1 MMRIFIDKARF
12 YAYHGVMEQER
23 RVGAEYTVS
32 VSVYYDFG
40 KAAET
45 DNLDDTISYAII
57 FNKVK
62 EEMAIPSR
70 LLENVAYRIAQSIK
84 TEFSQVERVEVEVV
98 KCNPPMGASCNGA
111 GVFYEG

>member
-84 TEFSQVERVEVEVV
+84 REFPQVEHVEVEVV
-98 KCNPPMGASCNGA
+98 KCNPPMGATCQGA
-111 GVFYEG
+111 GVFYVS

>member
-1 MMRIFIDKARF
+1 MRIFIDKARF

-23 RVGAEYTVS
+23 HVGAEYTVS
-32 VSVYYDFG
+32 VSVYYDFSC
-40 KAAET
+40 AAKT

-57 FNKVK
+57 YNKVK

-70 LLENVAYRIAQSIK
+70 LLENVAYRIANRIK
-84 TEFSQVERVEVEVV
+84 QDFCQVERVEVEVV
-98 KCNPPMGASCNGA
+98 KCNPPMGAACQGA